1 MARRPHRLFLGFN
14 GQYVELECG
23 SEGLAGGIGGRLGH
37 VATSKDPGVPPVLR
51 LTLDEPEP
59 SHFELADVTHGRAH
73 GPLDYVLY
81 YLRSWITE
89 AFVSAHPD
97 LLWLHA
103 AAAASDGAAV
113 LLPGPAG
120 VGKSSL
126 VAALLNLSW
135 RLLADDVVPLDV
147 DRRLA
152 MPLPFN
158 PNVRTGRPDE
168 DDPAAFLEQSKTVV
182 AVSPGQVAQAPS
194 RIAAI
199 VFLEFAPGQ
208 GDAVDLTPLTPVAVV
223 QALGDQC
230 LSPCVDRRES
240 LKALWSVA
248 EAVPA
253 YRLRY
258 ESASRVACELSR
270 RWPNGF
276 SPKPVT

>member
-14 GQYVELECG
+14 GQHVELECG
-23 SEGLAGGIGGRLGH
+23 SEGLAGKIGGRLGH

-135 RLLADDVVPLDV
+135 RLLADDVVPLDAA
-147 DRRLA
+147 RRFA
-152 MPLPFN
+152 IPLPFN
-158 PNVRTGRPDE
+158 PNIRTGRPDG
-168 DDPAAFLEQSKTVV
+168 DDLAAFLEQAKTVV
-182 AVSPGQVAQAPS
+182 AVSPDQVAGTS
-194 RIAAI
+194 GHVGAI
-199 VFLEFAPGQ
+199 VFLEFATGQ
-208 GDAVDLTPLTPVAVV
+208 GDAVDVMPLTPVAVV
-223 QALGDQC
+223 QALGNQC
-230 LSPCVDRRES
+230 LRPAVDKRAS
-240 LKALWSVA
+240 LNALWSVA

-258 ESASRVACELSR
+258 ASVSSAACVLNQ
-270 RWPNGF
+270 RWSTGLRA
-276 SPKPVT
+276 